1 MPRTILL
8 FHAHPDDEA
17 IATGGTIARAKAEGH
32 RVVLVV
38 ATRGE
43 EGEHPDG
50 LLGPDETLGQRREA
64 EQRSAALGLGI
75 DRLEFLGYRDSG
87 MAGEAT
93 NDSPDC
99 FARADRE
106 EAAVRLAR
114 ILAEEAAEVLVIY
127 DDHGG
132 YGHPDHIQ
140 VHHVGVRAA
149 EIAGTP
155 RTYEVTMNRD
165 HLRRMMAAFA
175 GDLPDG
181 VEAPDPAGMDAFGSP
196 EDAITT
202 TVDVREYTGA
212 KRAAMAAHASQL
224 TPESF
229 FLAMPD
235 DAFAAAFGAEWFI
248 RRDDRTTRETW
259 LFDDPD

>member
-1 MPRTILL
+1 MPRTLAF

-43 EGEHPDG
+43 EGEHPEG
-50 LLGPDETLGQRREA
+50 LLAPGETLGARREV
-64 EQRSAALGLGI
+64 EQRAAARELGI

-87 MAGEAT
+87 MADTET
-93 NDSPDC
+93 NSHPDC
-99 FARADRE
+99 FARADRA
-106 EAAVRLAR
+106 EASARLAR
-114 ILAEEAAEVLVIY
+114 ILAEEAAEVLVVY

-140 VHHVGVRAA
+140 VHHVGIAA
-149 EIAGTP
+149 AATAGTP
-155 RTYEVTMNRD
+155 RVYEVTMNRD
-165 HLRRMMAAFA
+165 HLQKMMAAFA

-181 VEAPDPAGMDAFGSP
+181 VEAPDPAGMDDFGSP
-196 EDAITT
+196 ETDITT
-202 TVDVREYTGA
+202 TVDVRAYTTT

-235 DAFAAAFGAEWFI
+235 EAFVAAFGAEWFI
-248 RRDDRTTRETW
+248 RRDDRAARETW
-259 LFDDPD
+259 LLDDLD

>member
-1 MPRTILL
+1 MPSTLAF

-50 LLGPDETLGQRREA
+50 FLDAGETLGSRRET
-64 EQRSAALGLGI
+64 EQRAAARALGI
-75 DRLEFLGYRDSG
+75 DRVEFLGYRDSG
-87 MAGEAT
+87 MDGAAT
-93 NDSPDC
+93 NEHPDC

-106 EAAVRLAR
+106 DAARRLAG
-114 ILAEEAAEVLVIY
+114 ILAEEAAAVLTIY

-140 VHHVGVRAA
+140 VHHVGIRAA
-149 EIAGTP
+149 ELAGTP
-155 RTYEVTMNRD
+155 RVYEVTMNRD
-165 HLRRMMAAFA
+165 HLQRMMAAFA

-181 VEAPDPAGMDAFGSP
+181 VEAPDPAGMDEFGSP
-196 EDAITT
+196 ETAITT
-202 TVDVREYTGA
+202 TVDVRAFTA
-212 KRAAMAAHASQL
+212 TKRAAMAAHASQL

-229 FLAMPD
+229 FLAMPGE
-235 DAFAAAFGAEWFI
+235 AFAAAFGAEWFI
-248 RRDDRTTRETW
+248 RRDDRSAQETW
-259 LFDDPD
+259 LLDGLT